1 MPAVM
6 NVVLSGSG
14 MPLRLFFFLRSSSFY
29 AHVYDGPPK
38 KMPVAGKKDGMHIK
52 WCFLLYSLLVHG
64 IKHSMGL
71 SFSEIHS
78 PLWKFVQHCK
88 NRHFSQG
95 KTFSFA
101 YVIWVRELKNPF
113 SLLIVKRPSSMQ
125 KLPGGRPS

>member
-6 NVVLSGSG
+6 NVVLSGK
-14 MPLRLFFFLRSSSFY
+14 PLRFFLRSSSFY

-78 PLWKFVQHCK
+78 PLFRNSCNIASIDISLKAKLFHL
-88 NRHFSQG
+88 RE
-95 KTFSFA
+95 
-101 YVIWVRELKNPF
+101 ILWVREL
-113 SLLIVKRPSSMQ
+113 
-125 KLPGGRPS
+125 